1 MPWEKNIILAISYK
15 NHRKRSFAYSRDPL
29 NIILRVAREII
40 LKGRAEFI
48 VYNKF
53 V

>member
-29 NIILRVAREII
+29 YIIIESEITF
-40 LKGRAEFI
+40 KRASRI
-48 VYNKF
+48 YCLQ
-53 V
+53 